1 MVPEEDKSAWIA
13 ALQRA
18 ALPESEI
25 VSFSRVFPDKATV
38 SYRLLCATASGEMI
52 GDDRD
57 YDLLKGVITPLE
69 RLADKITGAFTL
81 NYRVSSQSINFHE
94 G

>member
-1 MVPEEDKSAWIA
+1 MTDQDKADWIA

-25 VSFSRVFPDKATV
+25 VSFARVFPDQATV
-38 SYRLLCATASGEMI
+38 SYRLLCCTASGEMI

-57 YDLLKGVITPLE
+57 YDLLKAVITPLE
-69 RLADKITGAFTL
+69 RLADSISGPFTL
-81 NYRVSSQSINFHE
+81 NYRVSSQTLNLHE